1 MFQVVEYLTL
11 KPSHMS
17 QMKAVSLFQGQIL
30 PTSLSGFPCLG
41 DIKHACWEL
50 SPIRESMA
58 GMGPAGNILEVYVLE
73 LWRIL
78 FKSSLGTVD
87 SRVIKTSKDTL
98 SGRGQSPRSSLHLN
112 DFVRVLL
119 DLVCEFSFLF
129 CNYNFPFLSAIDHIF

>member
-1 MFQVVEYLTL
+1 MFQIVESSAL

-30 PTSLSGFPCLG
+30 PTSLSGFLCLG

-58 GMGPAGNILEVYVLE
+58 GMGPAENMLEVYVLE

-98 SGRGQSPRSSLHLN
+98 SGRGQSPCASLHLN
-112 DFVRVLL
+112 DFVHVLL
-119 DLVCEFSFLF
+119 DLMFVSFLF
-129 CNYNFPFLSAIDHIF
+129 FCNL